1 MDAVDE
7 AIDKLLADR
16 RMYQAECQ
24 TLRHE
29 LDGWKREA
37 IEQSKLLAVSLNRIE
52 ELLTENER
60 WRALAD
66 KYQSALH
73 EATYGEVRLTRTI
86 QLQ

>member
-1 MDAVDE
+1 MDAVDV
-7 AIDKLLADR
+7 ALAKLVADR

-73 EATYGEVRLTRTI
+73 EATYGDVRLIRTI
-86 QLQ
+86 QS